1 MYNFFADSLDTRFPK
16 FGVVNR
22 DKEMDQGDPG
32 IMDRQEFFKMTD
44 PAVWKLTPFSNGLG
58 NMDDG
63 IIFPGHCQSRG
74 KKENKKKG
82 FMFKVLSFFF
92 FKLISVGI

>member
-1 MYNFFADSLDTRFPK
+1 MEASKRVCRPPRQFYLFLMYNFFADSLDTRFPK

-44 PAVWKLTPFSNGLG
+44 PAV
-58 NMDDG
+58 
-63 IIFPGHCQSRG
+63 
-74 KKENKKKG
+74 
-82 FMFKVLSFFF
+82 
-92 FKLISVGI
+92 